1 MNIHHKNM
9 KNLCRATEAWV
20 QTYLSDL
27 GIVEFGCN
35 FIDLTDNTYLP
46 LTSGYGQ
53 YCDFIS
59 KKLHHNIAP
68 RIVRGLRYWNPNE
81 TLFQVV
87 KSHLRSDRHTSAPT
101 MHGIDWTIK
110 TDRGFEMFCAVGHHA
125 LQPHQINA
133 LKHWI
138 HVFSY
143 EGAQI
148 KKSKPKAL
156 LAIENQPELAE
167 KYINFDQINTSE
179 PFSLQKAKFG
189 ALVLTGKE
197 QEYIQMLMLQCPYRE
212 IAAKYQVSE
221 VAVRKAIYNIKCKLG
236 HPNMPLPEM
245 FSELNACGVLG
256 ACIQTIQQ
264 Y

>member
-9 KNLCRATEAWV
+9 KNLCQATEAWI
-20 QTYLSDL
+20 QTHLSDL

-35 FIDLTDNTYLP
+35 FLDLKDNVYLP
-46 LTSGYGQ
+46 MTSGYDQ

-59 KKLHHNIAP
+59 KKLHHNLAS
-68 RIVRGLRYWNPNE
+68 RIVRGLRFWSPEE
-81 TLFQVV
+81 TVFQVV
-87 KSHLRSDRHTSAPT
+87 KSHLRSDAYNPASR
-101 MHGIDWTIK
+101 MYGIDWTIK
-110 TDRGFEMFCAVGHHA
+110 TDRGFEMFCAVGHRA

-133 LKHWI
+133 LKHWM

-148 KKSKPKAL
+148 KKSKPKVL
-156 LAIENQPELAE
+156 LAIENQPSLAE
-167 KYINFDQINTSE
+167 KHINFDELDASE
-179 PFSLQKAKFG
+179 PFLLQKAKFG

-197 QEYIQMLMLQCPYRE
+197 QEYIQLLMLQRPYRE
-212 IAAKYQVSE
+212 IAAKYQVTE
-221 VAVRKAIYNIKCKLG
+221 VAVRKAIHNIKCKLG
-236 HPNMPLPEM
+236 RPHMSLPEM

-256 ACIQTIQQ
+256 ACMQIIQQ